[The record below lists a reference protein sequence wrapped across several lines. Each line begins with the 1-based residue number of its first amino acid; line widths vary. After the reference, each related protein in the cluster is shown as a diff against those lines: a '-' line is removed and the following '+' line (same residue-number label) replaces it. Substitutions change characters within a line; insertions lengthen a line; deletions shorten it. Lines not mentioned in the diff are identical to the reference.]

1 MKKAKRKE
9 LEKKNWLGLKQFG
22 KDAKVAA
29 PKGKQSLARQYYTK
43 LMNRTSGILDPRVTG
58 SKQTHKTQKSFLYAW
73 TISKFGPLIKK
84 GKAGYT
90 KPELWK
96 EAKGHLA
103 DTRKK
108 TPISDWSSKCQ
119 KAKRDKSGV
128 DEGVLPFFLFAMVD
142 YLVLAL

>member
-1 MKKAKRKE
+1 MKRAKRKE
-9 LEKKNWLGLKQFG
+9 LEKKKWLELKLFG
-22 KDAKVAA
+22 KDAKKAA

-43 LMNRTSGILDPRVTG
+43 FMNRTSGILDPRVTG
-58 SKQTHKTQKSFLYAW
+58 SKQTLKTQKAFLYAW
-73 TISKFGPLIKK
+73 TMSKFAPLIKK

-90 KPELWK
+90 PIELWR
-96 EAKGHLA
+96 EAKGCLA

-108 TPISDWSSKCQ
+108 TPVSDWSSKCQ
-119 KAKRDKSGV
+119 KAKRSKSSV